1 MPPQDW
7 FYGIDYK
14 HAYEM
19 VRELRKNK
27 KIKIYIWKDIDIF
40 LKKKINIENFFK
52 IIKLWLYFKIR
63 KIDYV
68 FAYNASYILYCNLTY
83 KKKNN

>member
-27 KIKIYIWKDIDIF
+27 KIKIYIWKDIYIF
-40 LKKKINIENFFK
+40 LKKKINI
-52 IIKLWLYFKIR
+52 
-63 KIDYV
+63 
-68 FAYNASYILYCNLTY
+68 
-83 KKKNN
+83 

>member
-63 KIDYV
+63 KID
-68 FAYNASYILYCNLTY
+68 
-83 KKKNN
+83 